1 MMTSRHWT
9 RQWVKRLPW
18 LVWALGIVPLVL
30 FGVSIASNSLGADPL
45 ETLIR
50 GSGLWALKFLTA
62 TLLVTPV
69 CRLAGWAWL
78 APARRHLGLLTFSY
92 ALVHLSLY
100 LGLDQ
105 ELDAAA
111 IFHDVVK
118 RPFIT
123 LGMTAFFLM
132 LPLAL
137 TSTNGMIRRLGGRVW
152 KRLHRAVYAIAVLAV
167 VHYFVLVK
175 RDVTQPAIYAVV
187 IGVLLGIRAVW
198 AWRKAAKNR
207 VQQPMAPT
215 TNKLPQVS

>member
-1 MMTSRHWT
+1 MTTSRNWT
-9 RQWVKRLPW
+9 QRWAKRLPW
-18 LVWALGIVPLVL
+18 LVWLLGVLPLVV

-50 GSGLWALKFLTA
+50 GTGLWALKFLTA
-62 TLLVTPV
+62 TLLVTPL

-78 APARRHLGLLTFSY
+78 APSRRHLGLLTFLY

-105 ELDAAA
+105 ELDAGA

-123 LGMTAFFLM
+123 LGMTAFILL

-152 KRLHRAVYAIAVLAV
+152 KRLHRAVYAVAVLAV

-175 RDVTQPAIYAVV
+175 RDVTQPAIYAVA
-187 IGVLLGIRAVW
+187 IGVLLGIRVVW
-198 AWRKAAKNR
+198 AWRKAAKKVVR
-207 VQQPMAPT
+207 RPIPPT
-215 TNKLPQVS
+215 AQNLPQGS